1 MALSVQYEEI
11 RSEVIGKL
19 DEQKGLMEDCLNT
32 LNSIVNEIPNYME
45 GDTTN
50 AYIAEFNDIVKVIYG
65 KLNDNLGAFS
75 AQLESICQEF
85 ESLDADMQ
93 SQLS

>member
-19 DEQKGLMEDCLNT
+19 DEQKGLMEDCLNE
-32 LNSIVNEIPNYME
+32 LNNIVNEIPNYME
-45 GDTTN
+45 GAATN
-50 AYIAEFNDIVKVIYG
+50 AYIAEFENIVKSIYT
-65 KLNDNLGAFS
+65 KLNENLGAFS
-75 AQLESICQEF
+75 QQLESVCQEF
-85 ESLDADMQ
+85 ENLDQDMQ

>member
-19 DEQKGLMEDCLNT
+19 EEQKGLMEDCLGT
-32 LNSIVNEIPNYME
+32 LTNIVNEIPNYME
-45 GDTTN
+45 GAATD
-50 AYIAEFNDIVKVIYG
+50 AYIGEFTNIVSVLYG

-75 AQLESICQEF
+75 AQLESVCQEF
-85 ESLDADMQ
+85 ENLDADMQ

>member
-19 DEQKGLMEDCLNT
+19 DEQKGLMEDCLGT
-32 LNSIVNEIPNYME
+32 LTNIVNEIPTYME
-45 GDTTN
+45 GSTTD
-50 AYIAEFNDIVKVIYG
+50 AYIAEFNDIVKVIYD
-65 KLNDNLGAFS
+65 KLNENLAAFS
-75 AQLESICQEF
+75 AQLESVCQEF